1 MLDNV
6 FETVV
11 WGSNTVF
18 LDLPKEEF
26 LFVYDNLDRDS
37 AQNLV
42 DNYFREK
49 GRDGIPYVKEISL
62 DNYTGKIKI
71 TVEVNHDRNFKLEDY
86 KVPDIL
92 NETRK

>member
-26 LFVYDNLDRDS
+26 LFVYDNVDRDS

-42 DNYFREK
+42 DNYFKEK
-49 GRDGIPYVKEISL
+49 ARDGIPYVKELSL
-62 DNYTGKIKI
+62 DNYTGMIKI
-71 TVEVNHDRNFKLEDY
+71 TVEVNHDRNFKLEGFR
-86 KVPDIL
+86 VPDTF
-92 NETRK
+92 NEDRK